1 MKDNHIFVIGNE
13 TCSDL
18 VQYVK
23 PNKLELTCKS
33 MRSDAEYLSSDMES
47 NLKAILVKINR
58 QKEEK
63 VLCAKTRHLLAACK
77 MKPINPDAAYLK

>member
-1 MKDNHIFVIGNE
+1 MIEQIHMKDNHIFVIGNE

-47 NLKAILVKINR
+47 NLKAILVQNKSIEEGEGFHA
-58 QKEEK
+58 QKQDISWQHVK
-63 VLCAKTRHLLAACK
+63 
-77 MKPINPDAAYLK
+77 